1 MADLDLHA
9 VPVFPL
15 PGLVALPGT
24 EVGFHFFEPRY
35 RAMARA
41 VLDGTRQLVIAG
53 LAPDE
58 DPRAEA
64 PALEPIAGLAR
75 VVAEETNA
83 DGTIDVLFAVSERV
97 RLEELPREGLPY
109 RRARCEVIED
119 VVRPGPA
126 LEVTETSLLACA
138 RELAAIER
146 DMGGSGGIA
155 MLGTAGVVA
164 NRLADRYFRRD
175 PELRRRVLETVDV
188 LARAELVLE
197 HVAQLLVVIRRAQG
211 GMLS

>member
-1 MADLDLHA
+1 MGPRDA

-35 RAMARA
+35 RAMAKALLEGSRE
-41 VLDGTRQLVIAG
+41 LVIASLKDG
-53 LAPDE
+53 E
-58 DPRAEA
+58 DPRTDDAA
-64 PALEPIAGLAR
+64 MRPIAALGR
-75 VVAEETNA
+75 VVAHEENV
-83 DGTIDVLFAVSERV
+83 DGTIDVLFAVHERV
-97 RLEELPREGLPY
+97 RIEEVPREGLPY
-109 RRARCEVIED
+109 RRARCVVIDD
-119 VVRPGPA
+119 VVREGPT
-126 LEVTETSLLACA
+126 LDVTEASLLACA

-146 DMGGSGGIA
+146 EMGGSGGIA
-155 MLGTAGVVA
+155 MLGTPGVLA

-175 PELRRRVLETVDV
+175 PALRRRVLETVDV

-211 GMLS
+211 GMVS